1 MGSFQQDFF
10 SVLNNSHQEYIS
22 KINKLFENDKIIR
35 DLSIESAEKLI
46 EYIKDFKSLINS
58 TCLLLDK
65 INNIK
70 NEDIL
75 NEKIDNELFTKMLP
89 IMNIYRMLLQEKYN
103 ESLNNQSHNE
113 IHNQSHNESH
123 NEGLNKSYQNIVDDI
138 N

>member
-1 MGSFQQDFF
+1 MGSFQEDFF
-10 SVLNNSHQEYIS
+10 IVINNYHEEYIS
-22 KINKLFENDKIIR
+22 KINKLHENDKIIK

-46 EYIKDFKSLINS
+46 EYIKEFKSLINS

-70 NEDIL
+70 NNDTI

-89 IMNIYRMLLQEKYN
+89 IMNVYKMLLYEKYN
-103 ESLNNQSHNE
+103 ENNN
-113 IHNQSHNESH
+113 IPKNES
-123 NEGLNKSYQNIVDDI
+123 NNYIKSSLDDI